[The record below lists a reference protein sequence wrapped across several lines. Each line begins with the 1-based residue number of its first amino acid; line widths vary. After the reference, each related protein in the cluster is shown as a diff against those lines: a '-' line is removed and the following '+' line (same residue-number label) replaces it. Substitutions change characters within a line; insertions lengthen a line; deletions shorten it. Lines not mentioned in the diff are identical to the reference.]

1 MKIIEVNT
9 RKPIK
14 FDELI
19 KQSENEKHN
28 VVNKRWILYKLLNNE
43 MVKINGQSIRE

>member
-1 MKIIEVNT
+1 MIIIEVNT

-19 KQSENEKHN
+19 KQN

>member
-14 FDELI
+14 FDELV

-43 MVKINGQSIRE
+43 TVKINGHE